1 MENAERN
8 HKKCCLLLC
17 AVRAKR
23 VLPTSVCCHER
34 SLWHRP
40 WASHWMIASHQML
53 VISCN
58 APCTAPLGA
67 CLHSC
72 TWLGLFASTV
82 FCPARFITNVSLV
95 CFITYYTHVHRS
107 IRMCVCE
114 YLCHVIILCPRNKC
128 LNRSALF
135 ALRPFFGVCV
145 CLGHTNPWR
154 ALSSF
159 RPVSLSQQ
167 LCPFEFSCH
176 LAIVFRHFACSRSS
190 STSDL
195 SALELS
201 ECKCGLWQVPLLFPF
216 HSPSPWFMVSLLS
229 AA

>member
-1 MENAERN
+1 MHRPSGGMFA
-8 HKKCCLLLC
+8 LLHMAG
-17 AVRAKR
+17 AVCEHR
-23 VLPTSVCCHER
+23 VLPGEVYYKR
-34 SLWHRP
+34 VARL
-40 WASHWMIASHQML
+40 L
-53 VISCN
+53 YY
-58 APCTAPLGA
+58 L
-67 CLHSC
+67 LHTC
-72 TWLGLFASTV
+72 AQEHKDV
-82 FCPARFITNVSLV
+82 
-95 CFITYYTHVHRS
+95 
-107 IRMCVCE
+107 CVCE
-114 YLCHVIILCPRNKC
+114 YLCHVIMLCPRNKC